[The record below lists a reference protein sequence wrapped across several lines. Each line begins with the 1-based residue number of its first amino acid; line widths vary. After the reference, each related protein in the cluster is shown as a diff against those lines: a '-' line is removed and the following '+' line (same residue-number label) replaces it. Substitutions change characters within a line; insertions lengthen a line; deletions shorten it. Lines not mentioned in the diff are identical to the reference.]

1 MTAEGEGVAARAIRV
16 RLDGTASDSDVGALK
31 KWLERERPL
40 ERLVQRGDLRIEERA
55 GTDEQGTPMGVGMDI
70 VLVLIGAGAETL
82 FKELLAQV
90 KSAVRAW
97 SDNRGSVENGDPPEA
112 RVDPLGSDE
121 R

>member
-1 MTAEGEGVAARAIRV
+1 
-16 RLDGTASDSDVGALK
+16 
-31 KWLERERPL
+31 
-40 ERLVQRGDLRIEERA
+40 
-55 GTDEQGTPMGVGMDI
+55 MDI